1 MKRPQVNLREAG
13 DLDYQAAV
21 DALRSGD
28 SAAMERLASDWR
40 SAPEVLFFLSQA
52 PAGSTRALVAA
63 NPSTPEIVDDFLFND
78 EVAEVRAVLG
88 RKIAAKLP
96 ELSGPEAGRL
106 RDAATAK
113 LLALARDAE
122 VEVRRALS
130 SAVAALDCAPREIIM
145 TLVRDVDALVSVPI
159 IEFSPL
165 LDDDDLIA
173 LIAEPP
179 NALSLCAMA
188 RRAALSPRIVDRLV
202 DFEDI
207 TVLVTLLRNT
217 TTQIR
222 ESALDRITEIAASF
236 EDLHVPLVQRPELT
250 ERLVVKLSNFVASSL
265 IFELSVR
272 GGLSDEVRHML
283 ERRLAEGADE
293 KPGEISSEEQII
305 GAARRHAE
313 REVIVG
319 IARRAGLSQDAVQ
332 RVFSTGMPKAIVAL
346 AWKAELS
353 MAAAVALQVFP
364 GRIVQ
369 SRRIAEKHGRG
380 FPMSPRELEWHLFTL
395 GINDDGGTRAKE
407 A

>member
-1 MKRPQVNLREAG
+1 MKRPHSNLREAG

-21 DALRSGD
+21 DALGSGD
-28 SAAMERLASDWR
+28 SAVMERLASDWR

-52 PAGSTRALVAA
+52 PTGATRALVAG
-63 NPSTPEIVDDFLFND
+63 NPSTPEIVEDFLIND
-78 EVAEVRAVLG
+78 EVAEVRARLG

-96 ELSGPEAGRL
+96 ELSGPEAARL

-113 LLALARDAE
+113 LLVLARDAE

-130 SAVAALDCAPREIIM
+130 SAVAGLDCIPREIVM

-179 NALSLCAMA
+179 NALSLSAMA
-188 RRAALSPRIVDRLV
+188 RRSQLSPQIVDSLIDARDV
-202 DFEDI
+202 S
-207 TVLVTLLRNT
+207 VLVTLLHNT
-217 TTQIR
+217 ATQIR
-222 ESALDRITEIAASF
+222 ESALDRITEMAAAV
-236 EDLHVPLVQRPELT
+236 EDLRAPLVQRPELT

-272 GGLSDEVRHML
+272 SGLSDEVRHML

-293 KPGEISSEEQII
+293 KPGEIPSEEQI
-305 GAARRHAE
+305 ASASRRHAE
-313 REVIVG
+313 REVIAG
-319 IARRAGLSQDAVQ
+319 IARRAGLSLDAVQ

-353 MAAAVALQVFP
+353 MATALALQAFP

-369 SRRIAEKHGRG
+369 SRRIAEKNGRG

-395 GINDDGGTRAKE
+395 GIDDSGRARANE